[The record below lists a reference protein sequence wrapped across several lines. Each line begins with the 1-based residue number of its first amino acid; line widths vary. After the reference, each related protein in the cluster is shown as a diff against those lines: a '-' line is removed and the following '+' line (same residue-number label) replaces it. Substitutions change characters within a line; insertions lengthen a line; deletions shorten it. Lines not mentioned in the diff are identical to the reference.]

1 MAVVLRTIGF
11 QDGGKIV
18 KLNCQ
23 LAIPKLM
30 SGLGTS
36 VKKCPN

>member
-1 MAVVLRTIGF
+1 MTGLDPTSFPVMISADEYRIE
-11 QDGGKIV
+11 
-18 KLNCQ
+18 

-36 VKKCPN
+36 VKKCSN